1 MILTMTF
8 EAARMNKPEGWH
20 VPVHLESVPDTGLR
34 LDLDADEG
42 VRARLGAIAGVR
54 NVSRVHASVAL
65 TRHGDG
71 LRATGRVTATV
82 GQTCVVT
89 LEPLETTVDE
99 PFDVLFVPGMVAADA
114 PTFLVRAAEEVDDTR
129 ETVMDGIAD
138 IGAVAAEFFLLGI
151 DRCPRKPGAVFA
163 LPAEDRTGESPFAV
177 LAKLKPA
184 DDKG

>member
-8 EAARMNKPEGWH
+8 EAARMNKPDGWH
-20 VPVHLESVPDTGLR
+20 VPVHRENVPDIGLR

-54 NVSRVHASVAL
+54 NVSRLHASVAL
-65 TRHGDG
+65 ARHGDG

-89 LEPLETTVDE
+89 LEPLENTVDE
-99 PFDVLFVPGMVAADA
+99 PFDVLFMPSEVVAGASAFPVP
-114 PTFLVRAAEEVDDTR
+114 AAEEVDDTR
-129 ETVMDGIAD
+129 ETLVNGTAD

-151 DRCPRKPGAVFA
+151 DRYPRKLGAVFN
-163 LPAEDRTGESPFAV
+163 LPAEDRTGENPFAV
-177 LAKLKPA
+177 LAKLKSTG
-184 DDKG
+184 DKG

>member
-1 MILTMTF
+1 MMF
-8 EAARMNKPEGWH
+8 EAAQMNKPGGWH
-20 VPVHLESVPDTGLR
+20 VPVHRENVPDTGLR

-54 NVSRVHASVAL
+54 NVSRLHASVAL
-65 TRHGDG
+65 ARHGDG

-89 LEPLETTVDE
+89 LEPLENTVDE
-99 PFDVLFVPGMVAADA
+99 PFDVLFMPSEVVADSSPVP
-114 PTFLVRAAEEVDDTR
+114 AAEEVDDTR
-129 ETVMDGIAD
+129 ETLVDGTAD

-151 DRCPRKPGAVFA
+151 DRYPRKPGAVFN
-163 LPAEDRTGESPFAV
+163 LPAEDRTGENPFAV

-184 DDKG
+184 GDKG